1 MVARGRLSSLAFAL
15 RSRRARARLW
25 VTCALLV
32 SPGCIQDD
40 GTRFNPIEIV
50 SPRIDDEAERRLGME
65 FDRELRKHI
74 RVITDP
80 VVAGFLNDLGQSI
93 VSTIEPQPF
102 IYRFRVVQASSLNAF
117 AVPGGYVYFHSGTLL
132 AANDVDE
139 LAGIMGHEIAHVKAH
154 HVARRE
160 NQPKIPDF
168 VLLAAGMAAAI
179 ATNEPGFLVGGQIL
193 TGVNIALQLR
203 YTREFEAEA
212 DQLGGIFVARAGYR
226 PSGITRFFERL
237 LEEEKELRD
246 RVPPYL
252 FSHPAVAER
261 IESIRLAAKTLRPMR
276 EPDPAIRSG
285 LREAQARLEYLVA
298 GNRDRVP
305 RDTPAPDRSK
315 TDPLLAKADRFAELG
330 EPDAALV
337 VLARAE
343 TIEPADPRVP
353 FQIGNLLGDAGRN
366 ADAIAAYQRTLRLD
380 PSTALVFYRLG
391 LAHKAAGNRHHAV
404 YALEQAIARTSEGSD
419 LGRRADWE
427 IVKLTFPIIPEAGFA
442 DGLHGDGAD
451 TPAGHSRETF
461 GDGDREIVW
470 WARLG
475 PRFVNIVDR
484 IRVRWIDP
492 TGAVVQEGPAVSLHR
507 PYISSRVAWDAVA
520 ERPPGPWTV
529 EVRLDDD
536 VVDRRSVQVIPSRGP
551 RISP

>member
-1 MVARGRLSSLAFAL
+1 
-15 RSRRARARLW
+15 ARARLW
-25 VTCALLV
+25 VVFPLLA
-32 SPGCIQDD
+32 SPSCIQDD

-50 SPRIDDEAERRLGME
+50 SPRIDDEAERKLGME
-65 FDRELRKHI
+65 FDRELRKHV

-93 VSTIEPQPF
+93 VRTIEPQPF
-102 IYRFRVVQASSLNAF
+102 IYHFRVVQANSLNAF
-117 AVPGGYVYFHSGTLL
+117 AVPGGYVYFHSATLL
-132 AANDVDE
+132 AANSVDE
-139 LAGIMGHEIAHVKAH
+139 LAGVMGHEIAHVKAH
-154 HVARRE
+154 HIARRE
-160 NQPKIPDF
+160 NRPKIPDL

-179 ATNEPGFLVGGQIL
+179 ATNEPGFLVAGQAL
-193 TGVNIALQLR
+193 TGINIALQLR

-212 DQLGGIFVARAGYR
+212 DQLGGIFVSRAGYR

-237 LEEEKELRD
+237 LEQEKELRD

-252 FSHPAVAER
+252 LSHPDVAER
-261 IESIRLAAKTLRPMR
+261 IESIRFAAKTLRPMR
-276 EPDPAIRSG
+276 DPDPAIASG
-285 LREAQARLEYLVA
+285 LREAQARLAYLVED
-298 GNRDRVP
+298 NRDRVP

-315 TDPLLAKADRFAELG
+315 TDPLLAKADRLAERG

-337 VLARAE
+337 VLAQAE
-343 TIEPADPRVP
+343 AIEPADPRVL
-353 FQIGNLLGDAGRN
+353 FQIGNLLGDAGRS

-404 YALEQAIARTSEGSD
+404 YALEQAIARTGEGSD

-427 IVKLTFPIIPEAGFA
+427 VVKLTFPIIPEAGFA
-442 DGLHGDGAD
+442 DGLQGDGAD

-475 PRFVNIVDR
+475 PRFVNTVDR

-507 PYISSRVAWDAVA
+507 PYISSRVPWDAAA

-529 EVRLDDD
+529 EARLDDD
-536 VVDRRSVQVIPSRGP
+536 VVDRRTVQVIPSRGA